1 MRDQIQVNVTP
12 KIEREGSGVQAM
24 NFKIPGVKLN
34 IDDIL
39 IVGFEGQDI
48 DIKEEF
54 VPPSAGLPAGST
66 AYVTMMMPQV
76 WTKSQ
81 FYGGASNNLGIKNP
95 LKWQVGES
103 MNAGGNPMTAFNS
116 PLWDHVTD
124 SQLDAELFLNPG
136 TYNIYE
142 EFVSAVLSEP
152 GSGVA
157 TVQNIWSETCKN
169 LEYERC

>member
-12 KIEREGSGVQAM
+12 KIEREGSGSTAM

-39 IVGFEGQDI
+39 IVGFEGATVT
-48 DIKEEF
+48 IKEEF
-54 VPPSAGLPAGST
+54 VPPSAGLPAAST
-66 AYVTMMMPQV
+66 AYAKVMMPQI

-81 FYGGASNNLGIKNP
+81 FYGGATNNLGIKNP

-103 MNAGGNPMTAFNS
+103 FEQGGNPMTASNS
-116 PLWDHVTD
+116 PLWDHVSD
-124 SQLDAELFLNPG
+124 DEQDAESYLNPG

-142 EFVSAVLSEP
+142 ECVSAVLSEP

-157 TVQNIWSETCKN
+157 TVQNLWSETCKN
-169 LEYERC
+169 LEYQRC